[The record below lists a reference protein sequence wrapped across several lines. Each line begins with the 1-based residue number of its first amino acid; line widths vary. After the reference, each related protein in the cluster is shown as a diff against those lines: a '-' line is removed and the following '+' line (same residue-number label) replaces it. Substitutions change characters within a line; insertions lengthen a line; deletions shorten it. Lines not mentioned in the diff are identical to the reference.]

1 MAPGKILVSQDGRSY
16 IIRLV
21 GDVRVTL
28 CASLN
33 NYMEVIFMSEK
44 ISEIIVDMVYTE
56 GVDSTTLGLLA
67 KLAIYSNENFKIRPI
82 VFCPDESLYETL
94 MVTGVVVGVMA
105 TTLITTTILVQTVT
119 PQTQVL
125 QEIHLRRLCY
135 RRRRRLQYRLPLP
148 LDPSRLLV
156 SSCFFV
162 SLELGM
168 G

>member
-1 MAPGKILVSQDGRSY
+1 MNKVAPGKILVSQDGRSY

-44 ISEIIVDMVYTE
+44 ISEIIVDMVDTE

-67 KLAIYSNENFKIRPI
+67 KLAIYSNENFKIRPV

-94 MVTGVVVGVMA
+94 MVMGLDDVFKIVQRLRSRLEDYEELSVEDPSAVA
-105 TTLITTTILVQTVT
+105 DRTTQ
-119 PQTQVL
+119 QVL
-125 QEIHLRRLCY
+125 DAH
-135 RRRRRLQYRLPLP
+135 
-148 LDPSRLLV
+148 RLL
-156 SSCFFV
+156 SSFNEKNKHEFLDLIQA
-162 SLELGM
+162 LEKGR
-168 G
+168 

>member
-1 MAPGKILVSQDGRSY
+1 MNKVAPGKILVSQDGRSY

-44 ISEIIVDMVYTE
+44 ISEIIVDMVDTE

-94 MVTGVVVGVMA
+94 MVMGLDDVFKIVQRLRSRLEDYEELSVEDPSAVA
-105 TTLITTTILVQTVT
+105 DRTTQ
-119 PQTQVL
+119 QVL
-125 QEIHLRRLCY
+125 DAH
-135 RRRRRLQYRLPLP
+135 
-148 LDPSRLLV
+148 RLL
-156 SSCFFV
+156 SSFNEKNKHEFLDLIQA
-162 SLELGM
+162 LEKGR
-168 G
+168 

>member
-44 ISEIIVDMVYTE
+44 ISEIIVDMVDTE

-94 MVTGVVVGVMA
+94 MVMGLDDVFKIVQRLRSRLEDYEELSVEDPSAVA
-105 TTLITTTILVQTVT
+105 DRTTQ
-119 PQTQVL
+119 QVL
-125 QEIHLRRLCY
+125 DAH
-135 RRRRRLQYRLPLP
+135 
-148 LDPSRLLV
+148 RLL
-156 SSCFFV
+156 SSFNEKNKHEFLDLIQA
-162 SLELGM
+162 LEKGR
-168 G
+168 